1 MTAEEMAVPVGMSLS
16 NAARQIE
23 EAIEGAGLRVSL
35 RGTLAQYPGSLHWH
49 LKRGKESRTLE
60 ITLLNR
66 ERYIRFAVHDNRTGA
81 WTTDALAQLA
91 DTLRERLT
99 D

>member
-1 MTAEEMAVPVGMSLS
+1 MTVEEMAVPVGMSLS
-16 NAARQIE
+16 DAARHIE
-23 EAIEGAGLRVSL
+23 EAVDRAGLRVSL

-49 LKRGKESRTLE
+49 LKRGKEAGTLE

-66 ERYIRFAVHDNRTGA
+66 ERYIRFAVHENRAGT